1 MAHNTHEIPSTE
13 ERFEFTSESKSKLL
27 IAAALGV
34 VLVALGAFLLNKGW
48 SIGVWESHG
57 AEHGAAAG
65 HEAGHAAAHGGG
77 EHHGATLIN
86 RIIANL
92 WMNSVYFLGISVVG
106 MFFIAYNYVAKAG
119 WPVTMKRVSEAFPSF
134 IWVPGAIIIILFL
147 IPDTRHMIY
156 HWTHHGIMEKGSEN
170 YDKIIATKSWY
181 LNMPFFTIRLLAYIG
196 VWYYLWTLIRKYSI
210 AEEQEGGLE

>member
-27 IAAALGV
+27 IAAALGI

-57 AEHGAAAG
+57 AGHGAAAG
-65 HEAGHAAAHGGG
+65 HEGGHAAAAAHGGG

-92 WMNSVYFLGISVVG
+92 WMNSVYFL
-106 MFFIAYNYVAKAG
+106 
-119 WPVTMKRVSEAFPSF
+119 
-134 IWVPGAIIIILFL
+134 
-147 IPDTRHMIY
+147 
-156 HWTHHGIMEKGSEN
+156 
-170 YDKIIATKSWY
+170 
-181 LNMPFFTIRLLAYIG
+181 
-196 VWYYLWTLIRKYSI
+196 
-210 AEEQEGGLE
+210 